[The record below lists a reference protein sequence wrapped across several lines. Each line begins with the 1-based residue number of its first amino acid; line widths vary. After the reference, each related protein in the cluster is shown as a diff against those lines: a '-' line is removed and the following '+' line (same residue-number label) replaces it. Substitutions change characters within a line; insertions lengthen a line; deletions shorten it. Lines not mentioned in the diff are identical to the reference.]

1 MSTRVLRRRGVKAC
15 LATIALLCGAAAAHG
30 AALDQK
36 GEIKLGVRTYT
47 AARIGSEDTNV
58 VICNQVGGK
67 TICGGSNGGAPP
79 PAGQVYR
86 SLTFPVSAAG
96 HLRQNRFYVEAELDH
111 NLTRLLE
118 EGFGPLALVNDL
130 PFRLER
136 LKYHL
141 VYRGEA
147 EGIYDYGPAEYR
159 TAFQYYNEIL
169 VPSFSG
175 NRAPIGQARKRLR
188 KYGVQRQR
196 LFQAFVETQVSD
208 LMVRFGRQILSWGE
222 TDVFRLIDNIN
233 PLDES
238 FGGFLIPLDER
249 RVPLDM
255 LLLNYY
261 VGELGP
267 LFEMFIEGY
276 ASIDEQVGFEPGIP
290 MGSPWALPNL
300 GGPSSVVQ
308 FVRTHPQRVVKDTR
322 GGFLLKF
329 NAPLP
334 GVGEGTFGIAHY
346 YTYFDVPAVQTF
358 TSPQFPLA
366 IETGPGTNFLTLSVQ
381 SAPRVQVTGASAS
394 VAMPA
399 AWSRK
404 LGLSGEPIFR
414 TELAYFHGEP
424 RFTQAQLD
432 PFVYATG
439 QCRGGAIATNGLC
452 TGNFTCAEFALNPS
466 TGKRE
471 CVRTTATGPRTG
483 DSWNFVLGIDTNQF
497 IRFLNP
503 RQSFFISTQFFYKH
517 LNAAVPRTQLPRQD
531 IGVFNGEVLP
541 VPQALISP
549 AFLPPSA
556 GAPQYVFVHTPV
568 NQFLQTLL
576 ISTSYYSGQV
586 TPSLTVLYDWSGSL
600 AVIPSVV
607 LSRDPFRFAISY
619 DYLYAGTLKG
629 ASGVSLL
636 RDRDNVLFQIEYVL

>member
-1 MSTRVLRRRGVKAC
+1 
-15 LATIALLCGAAAAHG
+15 
-30 AALDQK
+30 
-36 GEIKLGVRTYT
+36 
-47 AARIGSEDTNV
+47 V
-58 VICNQVGGK
+58 VICNQVGGE
-67 TICGGSNGGAPP
+67 TICGGSNGGGPP
-79 PAGQVYR
+79 SAGQVYR

-111 NLTRLLE
+111 NLSRLLE
-118 EGFGPLALVNDL
+118 QGFGPLALLDDL
-130 PFRLER
+130 PFEFRK

-159 TAFQYYNEIL
+159 TAFQYYNRIL
-169 VPSFSG
+169 VPEFSG
-175 NRAPIGQARKRLR
+175 NQPPLGQARKRLR

-196 LFQAFVETQVSD
+196 LFQGFVEAQVSE
-208 LMVRFGRQILSWGE
+208 LMIRFGRQILSWGE
-222 TDVFRLIDNIN
+222 TDAFRLLDNIN

-261 VGELGP
+261 VGALGP
-267 LFEMFIEGY
+267 LYEIFVEGY
-276 ASIDEQVGFEPGIP
+276 AAIDEQVGFEPGIP
-290 MGSPWALPNL
+290 MGSPRALPNL
-300 GGPSSVVQ
+300 GGPSAVVQ

-322 GGFLLKF
+322 GGVLVKF

-334 GVGEGTFGIAHY
+334 GVDEATFGVAHY
-346 YTYFDVPAVQTF
+346 YTYFDTPAVQTF
-358 TSPQFPLA
+358 TSPQFPQA
-366 IETGPGTNFLTLSVQ
+366 IQTGPGTNFLTLSVQ
-381 SAPRVQVTGASAS
+381 SAPKVQVTGATAS
-394 VAMPA
+394 FALPA
-399 AWSRK
+399 AWVRTI
-404 LGLSGEPIFR
+404 GLSGEPIFR

-424 RFTQAQLD
+424 RFSQAQLD

-439 QCRGGAIATNGLC
+439 QCRAGAITSSNGLC
-452 TGNFTCAEFALNPS
+452 TGNITCARFAVNPS

-483 DSWNFVLGIDTNQF
+483 DSWNYVLGLDTNQF

-517 LNAAVPRTQLPRQD
+517 LNGAKPRVQIPRQAA
-531 IGVFNGEVLP
+531 GVFDGEVLP
-541 VPQALISP
+541 VPQALIKP
-549 AFLPPSA
+549 AFLPASA

-586 TPSLTVLYDWSGSL
+586 TPSLTVLFDWGGAV

-619 DYLYAGTLKG
+619 DYLYANKLKG
-629 ASGVSLL
+629 GSGVSLL